1 MKRANDLMPRILEPD
16 NLRLA
21 FWKASKGKRYTQEVL
36 DFQSNLEPNL
46 CNLREQISTGLLDVG
61 KYRYFKVFEPKERQI
76 CASAFSEQVL
86 HHALMNVCHDYFERH
101 QVFDSYAS
109 RKGKGVHAAL
119 VRAKHFNKSQHWY
132 LKLDVRK
139 FFDSVHH
146 GVLKAQLA
154 RMFKEHRILDIF
166 GKIID
171 SYEASPGRTC
181 PPEEQRRGLPIGNL
195 TSQYFAN
202 HFLSG
207 LDHFIREDLRI
218 GAAVR
223 YMDDIVLWHE
233 NKPALK
239 NAFRSITEYVETN
252 LQCALKPEILAAS
265 KRGLTFLGYRI
276 FPDRVELSQQS
287 KRRFIR
293 KIRALQENYDSGAW
307 SESVCQR
314 HALPLLAFLAHAKTR
329 NFRESVDLQ
338 QWSIIERAT
347 TA

>member
-1 MKRANDLMPRILEPD
+1 MPLITEPD

-36 DFQSNLEPNL
+36 DFQKNLEPNL
-46 CNLREQISTGLLDVG
+46 LALREQLSSGLVDVG
-61 KYRYFKVFEPKERQI
+61 KYRYFKIFEPKERQI

-86 HHALMNVCHDYFERH
+86 HHAMMNVCHEHFERH

-119 VRAKHFNKSQHWY
+119 ERAKQFTKSQDWY

-146 GVLKAQLA
+146 EVLKSQLA
-154 RMFKEHRILDIF
+154 RIFKDPQVLDIF

-171 SYEASPGRTC
+171 SYEASLG
-181 PPEEQRRGLPIGNL
+181 RGLPIGNL

-207 LDHFIREDLRI
+207 LDHFIKENLRI
-218 GAAVR
+218 GTSVR
-223 YMDDIVLWHE
+223 YMDDVVLWHDD
-233 NKPALK
+233 KKVLK
-239 NAFRSITEYVETN
+239 NAFLRITEFVETN
-252 LQCALKPEILAAS
+252 LQCSLKPEILTNC

-276 FPDRVELSQQS
+276 YPDLVALSQQS
-287 KRRFIR
+287 KQRFIR
-293 KIRALQENYDSGAW
+293 KLRVLEANYDSGEW
-307 SESVCQR
+307 SETVCQR
-314 HALPLLAFLAHAKTR
+314 RALPLLAFIGHANTR
-329 NFRESVDLQ
+329 NFRESILLPE
-338 QWSIIERAT
+338 WPIIERAT